1 MKSLFA
7 IAAAALLAAGC
18 AASKAPPAAEACH
31 TGVYRLADGGLV
43 DVGPISDG
51 GLRWRL
57 MDGRT
62 GKLTPKDEGW
72 ESHVGWSDRPDG
84 VAVAFGACEEA
95 RIRFAGQDGRKVQVA
110 VQETTFTGDGGTTLA
125 GRLVMPPG
133 DGPVP
138 VIVMVHGSEDYS
150 ARQFYAEPRLW
161 PAQGV
166 GVFVYDKRGTGG
178 SDGKYTQDFHVLA
191 RDGAAAV
198 AEARRLAGK
207 RIARLGV
214 DGGSQ
219 GGWIGPLA
227 ATLTPV
233 DFVIARYG
241 MAESALA
248 ENRGEVL
255 RGLADKG
262 YGPDVLA
269 KAGEVADAT
278 GKIMASDFKDGWEEV
293 AALKRRYGAE
303 PWWKDLDGEFT
314 GDLLKYPPFAVKIM
328 GPLQSQ
334 HTSWEYDPMPTLA
347 RVNAPMLWVLAAE
360 DREAPEAETRRRLLS
375 LAEAGRPITVLEFPA
390 TDHGIREFEQAP
402 DGERTYL
409 RYAEGYYPAVLEFA
423 KTGKLSGTYGKGQQL
438 TP

>member
-1 MKSLFA
+1 MKALFA
-7 IAAAALLAAGC
+7 LAAAALLVAGC
-18 AASKAPPAAEACH
+18 ATKTPEAAEACH
-31 TGVYRLADGGLV
+31 AGAYRLADGRLV
-43 DVGPISDG
+43 DVGPVTDG

-62 GKLTPKDEGW
+62 GKLVRKEGGW
-72 ESHVGWSDRPDG
+72 ESRQGWSDRPDG
-84 VAVAFGACEEA
+84 IEVAFGACGEA
-95 RIRFAGQDGRKVQVA
+95 RIRFAGQEGRKAPVA
-110 VQETTFTGDGGTTLA
+110 AQDTTFTGDGGVELA

-133 DGPVP
+133 DAPVP

-150 ARQFYAEPRLW
+150 ARTFYAEPRLW

-166 GVFVYDKRGTGG
+166 GVFVFDKRGTGD

-191 RDGAAAV
+191 RDAAAAV
-198 AEARRLAGK
+198 AEARRLGGR
-207 RIARLGV
+207 RIARLGI

-248 ENRGEVL
+248 EDRGEVL
-255 RGLADKG
+255 RGLQDKG
-262 YGPDVLA
+262 YGPEVLD
-269 KAGEVADAT
+269 KAGRVADAA
-278 GKIMASDFKDGWEEV
+278 GKIMASDFKSGWSEL
-293 AALKRRYGAE
+293 AALKRQYGKEA
-303 PWWKDLDGEFT
+303 WWKDLDGEFT
-314 GDLLKYPPFAVKIM
+314 GEIARNPPLAVRLI
-328 GPLQSQ
+328 GPRRSQ
-334 HTSWEYDPMPTLA
+334 HTSWEYDPMPTL
-347 RVNAPMLWVLAAE
+347 RTLEAPMLWVLAAE
-360 DREAPEAETRRRLLS
+360 DREAPEAETRRRLVA
-375 LAEAGRPITVLEFPA
+375 LARAGRPITVLEFPA
-390 TDHGIREFEQAP
+390 TDHGIREFEQAA

-423 KTGKLSGTYGKGQQL
+423 KTGALAGTYGKAARL